1 MLKTEMRNPRTTHID
16 RMTSE
21 EMVALIAKENYAA
34 VKAVEEQIKPIAAA
48 VDAVSETFANG
59 GRLFFIGAGASGR
72 LGVLDAAECP
82 PTFGVERDMV
92 TGIIAGGLD
101 CMVRASEN
109 EEDNGEKGR
118 SDLLGAGVKRGD
130 TVVGISAA
138 GGAAYVAEALKAAK
152 ETGATAV
159 ALTCNENTLIASV
172 SDIAIVTD
180 TGEEVITGSTR
191 MKAGTA
197 HKMVL
202 NMLTTCTMIKQG
214 KVYENMMINLRPTNI
229 KLRRRMINIVTQF
242 CGCDEAAAEKL
253 LEENDFNIRKAADTY
268 KENK

>member
-1 MLKTEMRNPRTTHID
+1 MLRTEMRNPRTTHID
-16 RMTSE
+16 KMTSE
-21 EMVALIAKENYAA
+21 EMVELIAKENYA
-34 VKAVEEQIKPIAAA
+34 VVTAVENEAKNIAAA
-48 VDAVSETFANG
+48 VDAVSETFSKG
-59 GRLFFIGAGASGR
+59 GRLFFIGAGTSGR

-82 PTFGVERDMV
+82 PTFGVPREMV

-109 EEDNGEKGR
+109 EEDNAEKGR
-118 SDLLGAGVKRGD
+118 TDLLVAGVKAGD

-138 GGAAYVAEALKAAK
+138 GGAAYVAEALKTAK
-152 ETGATAV
+152 EVGATAV
-159 ALTCNENTLIASV
+159 ALTCNYNTLIASV

-202 NMLTTCTMIKQG
+202 NMLTTCGMIKQG
-214 KVYENMMINLRPTNI
+214 KVYENMMVNLRPTNI
-229 KLRRRMINIVTQF
+229 KLRQRMINIVMEIT
-242 CGCDEAAAEKL
+242 GTDNAAAEKL
-253 LEENDFNIRKAADTY
+253 LEDNEFNIRKAIDAF
-268 KENK
+268 KENS

>member
-16 RMTSE
+16 SMSSK
-21 EMVALIAKENYAA
+21 EMVELIAKENYAV
-34 VKAVEEQIKPIAAA
+34 VKAVEKETANIATA
-48 VDAVSETFANG
+48 VDAVSKTFQNG
-59 GRLFFIGAGASGR
+59 GRLFFIGAGTSGR

-82 PTFGVERDMV
+82 PTFGVPQDMV
-92 TGIIAGGLD
+92 TGIIAGGME
-101 CMVRASEN
+101 CMIKASEN
-109 EEDNGEKGR
+109 EEDNADKGR
-118 SDLLGAGVKRGD
+118 TDLLNAGVKSGD

-138 GGAAYVAEALKAAK
+138 GGAAYVAEALKTAR
-152 ETGATAV
+152 EIGATAV
-159 ALTCNENTLIASV
+159 ALTCNENSLIASV

-202 NMLTTCTMIKQG
+202 NMLTTCGMIKQG

-229 KLRRRMINIVTQF
+229 KLRQRMINIVTEIT
-242 CGCDEAAAEKL
+242 GSDNETAEKL
-253 LEENDFNIRKAADTY
+253 LCANEFDIRKAVNAF
-268 KENK
+268 KEGI

>member
-1 MLKTEMRNPRTTHID
+1 MLKTEMRNPRTIHID

-21 EMVALIAKENYAA
+21 EMVALIAKENYA
-34 VKAVEEQIKPIAAA
+34 VVEAVEEQTRPIAAA
-48 VDAVSETFANG
+48 V
-59 GRLFFIGAGASGR
+59 
-72 LGVLDAAECP
+72 DAAECP

-109 EEDNGEKGR
+109 EEDNAERGR
-118 SDLLGAGVKRGD
+118 SDLLNAGVKCGD
-130 TVVGISAA
+130 TVVGISAS
-138 GGAAYVAEALKAAK
+138 GGAAYVAEALKTAK
-152 ETGATAV
+152 ELGATAV

-172 SDIAIVTD
+172 SEIAIVTD

-202 NMLTTCTMIKQG
+202 NILITALKSKQ
-214 KVYENMMINLRPTNI
+214 
-229 KLRRRMINIVTQF
+229 
-242 CGCDEAAAEKL
+242 D
-253 LEENDFNIRKAADTY
+253 
-268 KENK
+268 

>member
-21 EMVALIAKENYAA
+21 EMVALIAKENYA
-34 VKAVEEQIKPIAAA
+34 VVEAVEEQTRLIAAA
-48 VDAVSETFANG
+48 VDAISETFSKG
-59 GRLFFIGAGASGR
+59 GRLFFIGAGTSGR

-109 EEDNGEKGR
+109 EEDNAERGR
-118 SDLLGAGVKRGD
+118 IDLLNAGVKCGD

-138 GGAAYVAEALKAAK
+138 GGAAYVAEALKTAK
-152 ETGATAV
+152 EIGATAV
-159 ALTCNENTLIASV
+159 ALTCNEDTLIASA
-172 SDIAIVTD
+172 SDITIVTD

-197 HKMVL
+197 HKIVL
-202 NMLTTCTMIKQG
+202 NMLTTCGMIKQG

-229 KLRRRMINIVTQF
+229 KLRRRMINIVMEI
-242 CGCDEAAAEKL
+242 CGCDDATAEKL
-253 LEENDFNIRKAADTY
+253 LEENEFNIRKAVDTY